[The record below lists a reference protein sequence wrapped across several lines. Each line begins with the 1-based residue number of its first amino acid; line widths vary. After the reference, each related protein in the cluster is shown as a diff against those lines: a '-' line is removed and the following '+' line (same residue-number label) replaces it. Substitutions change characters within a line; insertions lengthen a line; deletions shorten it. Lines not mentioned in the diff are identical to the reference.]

1 LKYTPDNTRAIIK
14 KDLGIT
20 SITQV
25 TIVSNMAI
33 LDQIKTKF
41 VNKRFLKLELLVLGI
56 LSIIACFLYISDVP
70 PVMAQDAASALPEV
84 IMPQIGQRVLVFSP
98 HPDDE
103 SIGVGGYIAQSIKN
117 GANVE
122 IVLVTNGDLH
132 GNEQERYA
140 EFKAATHIL
149 GVTESNLV
157 FLGFPDGK
165 LDEMDPTVL
174 AVALQSQIEQFNPN
188 IIIYPDVQDA
198 NPDHSTIGKAVQK
211 ILAADPEQITSY
223 EYLVHFKLIWPRP
236 RELAPNLD
244 LSPPEQLINADTTWE
259 KVPLSQNIENI
270 KSQAIHTYRSQLE
283 NEWLHGLLLSSI
295 RKNELLASPKNL
307 YTQ

>member
-1 LKYTPDNTRAIIK
+1 MKYTPDNTRAIIK

-33 LDQIKTKF
+33 FDQIKTKF

-56 LSIIACFLYISDVP
+56 LSVIACILYIYDVP
-70 PVMAQDAASALPEV
+70 PVMAQDAAAALPDV
-84 IMPQIGQRVLVFSP
+84 LMPQSGQRVLVFSP

-103 SIGVGGYIAQSIKN
+103 SIGVGGYIAQSIEN

-122 IVLVTNGDLH
+122 IVLVTNGDFH
-132 GNEQERYA
+132 GNELERYA

-149 GVTESNLV
+149 GVPESNLV

-211 ILAADPEQITSY
+211 ILAAAPEQITSY

-270 KSQAIHTYRSQLE
+270 KSQAIHTYHSQLE

>member
-1 LKYTPDNTRAIIK
+1 
-14 KDLGIT
+14 
-20 SITQV
+20 
-25 TIVSNMAI
+25 MAI
-33 LDQIKTKF
+33 LDKIKTKF
-41 VNKRFLKLELLVLGI
+41 VNKRFLKLELLTLGI
-56 LSIIACFLYISDVP
+56 LSIIAYILYVADVP
-70 PVMAQDAASALPEV
+70 PVMAQDAAAALPDV
-84 IMPQIGQRVLVFSP
+84 LMPQRGQRVLVFSP

-103 SIGVGGYIAQSIKN
+103 SIGIGGYITQSIEN

-122 IVLVTNGDLH
+122 IVLVTNGDFH
-132 GNEQERYA
+132 DNEQERYA
-140 EFKAATHIL
+140 EFKKATQIL
-149 GVTESNLV
+149 GVPESNLV

-165 LDEMDPTVL
+165 LDELDPTVL
-174 AVALQSQIEQFNPN
+174 SLALQSQIEQFNPS

-211 ILAADPEQITSY
+211 ILAADPQQITSY

-270 KSQAIHTYRSQLE
+270 KSEAIHTYRSQLE

-295 RKNELLASPKNL
+295 RKNELLAIPKNL

>member
-1 LKYTPDNTRAIIK
+1 
-14 KDLGIT
+14 
-20 SITQV
+20 
-25 TIVSNMAI
+25 MAI
-33 LDQIKTKF
+33 LDKIKTKF
-41 VNKRFLKLELLVLGI
+41 VNKRFLKLELLTLGI
-56 LSIIACFLYISDVP
+56 LSIIAYILYVADVP
-70 PVMAQDAASALPEV
+70 PVMAQDAAAALPDV
-84 IMPQIGQRVLVFSP
+84 LMPQRGQRVLVFSP

-103 SIGVGGYIAQSIKN
+103 SIGIGGYITQSIEN

-122 IVLVTNGDLH
+122 IVLVTNGDFH
-132 GNEQERYA
+132 DNEQERYA
-140 EFKAATHIL
+140 EFKKATQIL
-149 GVTESNLV
+149 GVPESNLV

-165 LDEMDPTVL
+165 LDELDPTVL
-174 AVALQSQIEQFNPN
+174 SLALQSQIEQFNPS

-211 ILAADPEQITSY
+211 ILAADPQQITSY

-244 LSPPEQLINADTTWE
+244 LAPPDRLINADTTWE

-270 KSQAIHTYRSQLE
+270 KSQAIHAYRSQLE
-283 NEWLHGLLLSSI
+283 NEWLHGLLMSSI
-295 RKNELLASPKNL
+295 RKNELLAIPKNA

>member
-1 LKYTPDNTRAIIK
+1 
-14 KDLGIT
+14 
-20 SITQV
+20 
-25 TIVSNMAI
+25 
-33 LDQIKTKF
+33 
-41 VNKRFLKLELLVLGI
+41 VLAVLI
-56 LSIIACFLYISDVP
+56 AIACFLYISDVP
-70 PVMAQDAASALPEV
+70 PVMAQDGTALLSDV
-84 IMPQIGQRVLVFSP
+84 VMPQSGQRVLVFSP

-103 SIGVGGYIAQSIKN
+103 TIGVGGYIAQSVKN
-117 GANVE
+117 GADVE
-122 IVLVTNGDLH
+122 IVLVTNGDFH

-140 EFKAATHIL
+140 EFRKATHIL
-149 GVTESNLV
+149 GITESNLV

-165 LDEMDPTVL
+165 LDKLDPAVL
-174 AVALQSQIEQFNPN
+174 SVALQSQIEQFSPN

-211 ILAADPEQITSY
+211 ILAADPQQITSY

-295 RKNELLASPKNL
+295 RKNELLAIPKNL

>member
-1 LKYTPDNTRAIIK
+1 
-14 KDLGIT
+14 
-20 SITQV
+20 
-25 TIVSNMAI
+25 MAI
-33 LDQIKTKF
+33 LDKIKTKF
-41 VNKRFLKLELLVLGI
+41 VNKRFFKLELLALGI
-56 LSIIACFLYISDVP
+56 LLIIACILYVTDVP
-70 PVMAQDAASALPEV
+70 PVMAQDVAAALPDV
-84 IMPQIGQRVLVFSP
+84 LMPQSGQRVLVFSP

-103 SIGVGGYIAQSIKN
+103 SIGVGGYIAQSIAN

-122 IVLVTNGDLH
+122 IVLVTNGNFH

-149 GVTESNLV
+149 GVSESNLV

-165 LDEMDPTVL
+165 LDEMDPTAL
-174 AVALQSQIEQFNPN
+174 SAALQSQIEQFNPN
-188 IIIYPDVQDA
+188 IIIYPDVEDA

-211 ILAADPEQITSY
+211 ILAADSQQITSY

-244 LSPPEQLINADTTWE
+244 LSPPERLINADTTWE
-259 KVPLSQNIENI
+259 KVPLPQNIENI
-270 KSQAIHTYRSQLE
+270 KSEAIHIYRSQLE

-295 RKNELLASPKNL
+295 RKNELLVVPKS
-307 YTQ
+307 

>member
-1 LKYTPDNTRAIIK
+1 
-14 KDLGIT
+14 
-20 SITQV
+20 
-25 TIVSNMAI
+25 MAI
-33 LDQIKTKF
+33 LDKIKTKF

-56 LSIIACFLYISDVP
+56 LSIIACILYVSDVP
-70 PVMAQDAASALPEV
+70 PVMAQDGTAALPEV
-84 IMPQIGQRVLVFSP
+84 VMPQSGQRVLVFSP

-103 SIGVGGYIAQSIKN
+103 SIGVGGYIAQSIAN

-122 IVLVTNGDLH
+122 IVLVTNGNFH

-140 EFKAATHIL
+140 EFKKATQIL
-149 GVTESNLV
+149 GVPESNLV

-165 LDEMDPTVL
+165 LDKMDPTVL
-174 AVALQSQIEQFNPN
+174 SVALQSQIEQFNPD
-188 IIIYPDVQDA
+188 IIIYPDAQDM
-198 NPDHSTIGKAVQK
+198 NPDHWTIGKAVQK
-211 ILAADPEQITSY
+211 ILAADPQQITSY

-270 KSQAIHTYRSQLE
+270 KSEAIHTYRSQLE

-295 RKNELLASPKNL
+295 RKNELLAIPKNS
-307 YTQ
+307 

>member
-1 LKYTPDNTRAIIK
+1 MTVLDKIK
-14 KDLGIT
+14 
-20 SITQV
+20 
-25 TIVSNMAI
+25 
-33 LDQIKTKF
+33 
-41 VNKRFLKLELLVLGI
+41 NKLINRRFLQFELAMLAVLTV
-56 LSIIACFLYISDVP
+56 IACILYVSDVP
-70 PVMAQDAASALPEV
+70 PVMAQDGTVALPEV
-84 IMPQIGQRVLVFSP
+84 VMPQSGQRVLVFSP

-103 SIGVGGYIAQSIKN
+103 SIGIGGYIAQSIAN

-122 IVLVTNGDLH
+122 IVLVTNGNFH

-140 EFKAATHIL
+140 EFKEATHVL
-149 GVTESNLV
+149 GVSESNLV

-165 LDEMDPTVL
+165 LDEMDPAVL
-174 AVALQSQIEQFNPN
+174 SVALQSQIEQFNPN

-198 NPDHSTIGKAVQK
+198 NPDHATIGKIMQQ
-211 ILAADPEQITSY
+211 ILTTSPSKITSY
-223 EYLVHFKLIWPRP
+223 EYLVHFKLVWPRP

-259 KVPLSQNIENI
+259 KVSLSQNIENI
-270 KSQAIHTYRSQLE
+270 KSEAIHTYRSQLE

-295 RKNELLASPKNL
+295 RKNELLAIPKNV